1 MNLTYETDR
10 LLLCILNES
19 YSMQVLT
26 FLSRNRAYFDN
37 YELAKTDS
45 FYTEDF
51 QKKLLFEEFSMA
63 LKKTRLRFYF
73 FRKES
78 PQRIIGTVS
87 FNSLRQSFQ
96 SCQIGYKL
104 DPLYQ
109 HQGYATEA
117 LLTAVDIAAAELNLH
132 RITAYV
138 LPENQPSIRLLDRL
152 GFTPEG
158 TARDYAMING
168 AWRDH
173 LQYARILPD
182 TLYPKATP

>member
-10 LLLCILNES
+10 LLLKILNES

-26 FLSRNRAYFDN
+26 FLTRNQAYFDS
-37 YELAKTDS
+37 YELAKADQ

-51 QKKLLFEEFSMA
+51 QKKVLYEEFSMA
-63 LKKTRLRFYF
+63 LKKTRIRFYF
-73 FRKES
+73 FRKEA

-87 FNSLRQSFQ
+87 FGNLRPAFQ
-96 SCQIGYKL
+96 TCQIGYKL

-117 LLTAVDIAAAELNLH
+117 LDACISIAAAEMNLH

-138 LPENQPSIRLLDRL
+138 LPDNQPSIRLLERL
-152 GFTPEG
+152 DFELEG
-158 TARDYAMING
+158 TARDYAIVNG
-168 AWRDH
+168 QWQNH
-173 LQYARILPD
+173 LQYARIMP
-182 TLYPKATP
+182 

>member
-10 LLLCILNES
+10 LLLRVLNES

-26 FLSRNRAYFDN
+26 FLSRNRDYFDSF
-37 YELAKTDS
+37 ELAKEAN

-51 QKKLLFEEFSMA
+51 QKKLLYEEFSMA
-63 LKKTRLRFYF
+63 LKKNRLRFYF
-73 FRKES
+73 FQKET

-87 FNSLRQSFQ
+87 FGNLRQSFQ

-117 LLTAVDIAAAELNLH
+117 LSAAIDIAGTELNLH
-132 RITAYV
+132 RISAYV
-138 LPENQPSIRLLDRL
+138 LPDNIPSIRLLERL
-152 GFTPEG
+152 GFEWEG
-158 TARDYAMING
+158 TARDYALVNG
-168 AWRDH
+168 VWRDH
-173 LQYARILPD
+173 LQYARIL
-182 TLYPKATP
+182 

>member
-10 LLLCILNES
+10 LLLRVLNES

-26 FLSRNRAYFDN
+26 FLSRNRNYFDSF
-37 YELAKTDS
+37 ELTKEAN

-51 QKKLLFEEFSMA
+51 QKKLLFEEFTMA
-63 LKKTRLRFYF
+63 LKKNRLRFYF
-73 FRKES
+73 FQKEN

-87 FNSLRQSFQ
+87 FGNLRQSFQ

-117 LLTAVDIAAAELNLH
+117 LSAAIDIAATELNLH

-138 LPENQPSIRLLDRL
+138 LPDNIPSIRLLERL
-152 GFTPEG
+152 GFEWEG
-158 TARDYAMING
+158 TARDYALVNG
-168 AWRDH
+168 IWRDH
-173 LQYARILPD
+173 LQYAHIL
-182 TLYPKATP
+182 